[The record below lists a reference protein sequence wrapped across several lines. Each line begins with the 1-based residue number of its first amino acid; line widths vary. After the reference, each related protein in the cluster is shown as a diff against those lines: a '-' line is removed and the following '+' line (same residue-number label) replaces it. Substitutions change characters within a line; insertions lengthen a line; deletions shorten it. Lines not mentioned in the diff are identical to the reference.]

1 MCGRCTR
8 SVAGTSSL
16 LGTVSESN
24 MRINFPSEQV
34 NFYKGLVMQL
44 DYSHLQRYLLKKVTY
59 ETTFVL
65 PKMMT
70 PPQGVFEPNVF
81 TVKRKIQPSIH

>member
-1 MCGRCTR
+1 
-8 SVAGTSSL
+8 
-16 LGTVSESN
+16 
-24 MRINFPSEQV
+24 
-34 NFYKGLVMQL
+34 MQL

-81 TVKRKIQPSIH
+81 TVKRKIQPSIHWIYVTSFHQVKDKTNMKQYSSQ